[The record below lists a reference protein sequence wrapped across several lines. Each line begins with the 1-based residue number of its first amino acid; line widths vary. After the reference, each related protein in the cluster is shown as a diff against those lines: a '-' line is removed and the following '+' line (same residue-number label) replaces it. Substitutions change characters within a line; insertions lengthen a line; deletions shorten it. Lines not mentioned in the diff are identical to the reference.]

1 MKRMKKI
8 ASGILAAALT
18 VLAFPFLACTADPV
32 MPRPDGQDSSS
43 DETPKPEVTEARTL
57 IVWYSFT
64 GNSKA
69 IASAL
74 RGHIEA
80 DELEVKPAEEGLDYA
95 ADSYAIG
102 SSLIAA
108 IRENPSSASSYPAI
122 QQTEVDWEKYE
133 TVIVVTPLWWSQ
145 MAAPMQSFLFQEGAK
160 MTGKTIGLIVTS
172 ASSGIS
178 GVEKDARRLIPQ
190 GTFLPQSL
198 WIRSSEVGNAS
209 ALVSNWYDSM
219 FANKDE
225 ETSMKA
231 KITIGGKPFIAD
243 IEDSQTGK
251 AFLDKLP
258 LTLDMSELNGNEKY
272 CYGVSL
278 PHSDRFYDNIVAG
291 DLMLYSG
298 DCLVLFYG
306 DAGGYSYTRVGKITD
321 TAGLAEAV
329 GNTGVTVTFEKF

>member
-1 MKRMKKI
+1 MTKI
-8 ASGILAAALT
+8 ALGTWTIAILLMALP
-18 VLAFPFLACTADPV
+18 LIACTADPA
-32 MPRPDGQDSSS
+32 PAKSGQPAGQN
-43 DETPKPEVTEARTL
+43 ENPEGSGSGTL

-74 RGHIEA
+74 KGHIGA
-80 DELEVKPAEEGLDYA
+80 DSLEIKPAEEGLDYA
-95 ADSYAIG
+95 ADNYAIG

-122 QQTEVDWEKYE
+122 EETEVEWDKYG
-133 TVIVVTPLWWSQ
+133 TVIVVTPLWWSR
-145 MAAPMQSFLFQEGAK
+145 MAAPMQSFLFREGAG
-160 MTGKTIGLIVTS
+160 MAGKTIGLVVTS

-178 GVEKDARRLIPQ
+178 GVEEDARRLIPQ
-190 GTFLPQSL
+190 GEFLPESL
-198 WIRSSEVGNAS
+198 WIRSSQVGNAS
-209 ALVSNWYDSM
+209 TLAAEWYDRMYANNKEEISM
-219 FANKDE
+219 IVR
-225 ETSMKA
+225 
-231 KITIGGKPFIAD
+231 ITVGGKAFSAE

-251 AFLDKLP
+251 AFLEKLP

-278 PHSDRFYDNIVAG
+278 PRDDRYYDSIVPG

-306 DAGGYSYTRVGKITD
+306 AAGGFSYTRIGKITD

-329 GNTGVTVTFEKF
+329 GKGSVTVRFEKQ